1 MGVVGVSD
9 NSEKSCVKQRIAID
23 RENARCDMQT
33 HGYAEVGL
41 FEHKRVDGKIVSPR
55 PCAARFFEAIG
66 VEISG
71 AFTAKPRA
79 SARGQSHHLW

>member
-41 FEHKRVDGKIVSPR
+41 FEHKRVDGKIV
-55 PCAARFFEAIG
+55 
-66 VEISG
+66 
-71 AFTAKPRA
+71 
-79 SARGQSHHLW
+79 